1 MEKEIL
7 VSCGFE
13 KSEESM
19 EVRAKRGIRLMER
32 DKVTFVLPVRGR
44 RRELRMLGTKE
55 VGVTIK
61 GDGIGRW
68 NKRRERSWI

>member
-1 MEKEIL
+1 LEKDIL

-19 EVRAKRGIRLMER
+19 TDRAKRGIRLMER
-32 DKVTFVLPVRGR
+32 DEVTIILRVRGR

-55 VGVTIK
+55 VTIE

-68 NKRRERSWI
+68 NKRREGSWV